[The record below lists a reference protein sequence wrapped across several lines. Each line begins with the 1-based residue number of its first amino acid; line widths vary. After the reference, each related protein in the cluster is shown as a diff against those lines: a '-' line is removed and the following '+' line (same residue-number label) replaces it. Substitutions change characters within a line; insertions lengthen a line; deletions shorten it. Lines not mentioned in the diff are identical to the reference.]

1 MPVGQAVTATSDR
14 RAAGAAGAGS
24 DGADGVAV
32 AAAAALA
39 AAAAAGALAG
49 AGVAAGADTTLFTRS
64 TTSCSVVAPRSPSV
78 NSFFTRARASWVS
91 TLRWVASPP
100 AGAAIRNARSAGPSL
115 APKSV
120 PGESRA
126 NASVGTSTCSV
137 RQCGIAMPPGRPVAE
152 VASRA
157 RASSARPSGFVLR
170 PASAAT
176 RASARITSV
185 LSLPSETS
193 RRTSSG
199 VIIDAF
205 WSVISTS
212 VPCVEDELADLD
224 ELGTDVGGGGDRRTR
239 KSGGGAAVGHGE
251 AEPFVRLGAAEVAEQ
266 VAEQA
271 GVAGPDGADDGG
283 RG

>member
-1 MPVGQAVTATSDR
+1 MPVGQAVTATSE
-14 RAAGAAGAGS
+14 RAACGAAGAGS
-24 DGADGVAV
+24 LGAAG
-32 AAAAALA
+32 AAAAEVPAVVTA
-39 AAAAAGALAG
+39 AAATGALAG
-49 AGVAAGADTTLFTRS
+49 AGVAAGAETTVLTRS
-64 TTSCSVVAPRSPSV
+64 TTSSGEAALRSPSV
-78 NSFFTRARASWVS
+78 NSFLTRARASWVR

-137 RQCGIAMPPGRPVAE
+137 RQCGIAMPPGSPVAE

-157 RASSARPSGFVLR
+157 RASSARPSGLVVR
-170 PASAAT
+170 PASET
-176 RASARITSV
+176 MRASARITSV

-212 VPCVEDELADLD
+212 VLCVEGELAYLD
-224 ELGTDVGGGGDRRTR
+224 ELGTDVRGGGDRRTG

-251 AEPFVRLGAAEVAEQ
+251 TQPFGRLGAAKVAEQ
-266 VAEQA
+266 IA
-271 GVAGPDGADDGG
+271 
-283 RG
+283 